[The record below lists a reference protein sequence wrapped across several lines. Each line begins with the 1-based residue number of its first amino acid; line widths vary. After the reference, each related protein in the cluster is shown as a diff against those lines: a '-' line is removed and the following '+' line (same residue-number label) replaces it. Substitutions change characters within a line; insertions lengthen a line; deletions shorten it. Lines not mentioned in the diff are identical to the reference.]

1 MVYPGVLQRIKT
13 DFTAESAEGIHAE
26 TGVAIYEFF
35 NRARESQ
42 QRNVI
47 HTQWPRRAFVPTSS
61 AVKKKV

>member
-35 NRARESQ
+35 QPRQGESAEECHPYSVASTCICP
-42 QRNVI
+42 NVL
-47 HTQWPRRAFVPTSS
+47 SG
-61 AVKKKV
+61 